1 MARQPADPD
10 VGHRSPVDRYRGVA
24 GADRAVIPADQPA
37 HIQGTAGKGA
47 ARGVAG
53 AYHAVGLDL
62 PGQYPEE
69 SRAAV
74 HLRIDHPHIPDRP
87 AAAQD
92 IEQPPVHRP
101 AADGQVADGMPVA
114 VKHRG
119 VSPPDGRPVGVRIRG
134 SHRHAVGGEVQ
145 IRRQFVPGAVPRRT
159 AHPPAGGPVVAGE
172 RPEIA
177 GGSGGGGDAVAVQ
190 IPADGVQ
197 LIQVAD
203 LDQPIVVAV
212 VVNRPLAGGVQHRVL
227 AGGAE
232 VPGIVHESIAV
243 QVDVPLGVDAGVPR
257 GGSQL
262 RRGVAGGGDAG
273 GAEAQAR
280 SRRAMHIAVAVAV
293 GYDAGDANDRAHQSA
308 HIGAGS
314 GARHRARR
322 IAGDD

>member
-62 PGQYPEE
+62 PGQDPEE
-69 SRAAV
+69 CRAAV
-74 HLRIDHPHIPDRP
+74 HLRINHPQIPDRP

-101 AADGQVADGMPVA
+101 AADRQVADGMPVA

-119 VSPPDGRPVGVRIRG
+119 VSSPDRRPVGVGIRG
-134 SHRHAVGGEVQ
+134 SHRHPVGGEVQ

-159 AHPPAGGPVVAGE
+159 AHPPAGSPVVAGE

-197 LIQVAD
+197 LVQIAD
-203 LDQPIVVAV
+203 FDQPVIVAI
-212 VVNRPLAGGVQHRVL
+212 VVNRPLVGAVQRRVL
-227 AGGAE
+227 GGGAE
-232 VPGIVHESIAV
+232 VPGVVIESIAV
-243 QVDVPLGVDAGVPR
+243 QVDVPIFVDAGVPR
-257 GGSQL
+257 GGL
-262 RRGVAGGGDAG
+262 ELGGGVAGGIDDG
-273 GAEAQAR
+273 
-280 SRRAMHIAVAVAV
+280 V
-293 GYDAGDANDRAHQSA
+293 GC
-308 HIGAGS
+308 
-314 GARHRARR
+314 
-322 IAGDD
+322 